1 MATLQPEFKT
11 NADGNTPAGIQNY
24 GRWENSCGRNIA
36 ALNKTQNKKGTNN
49 EFKNM
54 FRNIELHPQQNTLYK
69 IAS

>member
-1 MATLQPEFKT
+1 MLIVKLNPS
-11 NADGNTPAGIQNY
+11 D
-24 GRWENSCGRNIA
+24 RCGRNIA